1 MSFLRRAVILLAL
14 SAAVVLGHAVVT
26 PASAASVVAAPPST
40 AYPPDEPLDVIVTN
54 PEGPP
59 GYPVE
64 VVITGCVPGERVI
77 VTLGD
82 ETIEVICDGTTIQ
95 VTVTIPA
102 PDEPGVYEVVVTFP
116 DRDEPTERR
125 IPITV
130 TSPDQPTTTIPAT
143 TTPTVTTPQGPSPD
157 LPRSGGEGVLAVA
170 WVAFA
175 VLISGVG
182 LLVVTRAR
190 STQRSRP
197 SGLTQT

>member
-1 MSFLRRAVILLAL
+1 MLAL
-14 SAAVVLGHAVVT
+14 VAVCAAVVLGHALLSS
-26 PASAASVVAAPPST
+26 ASASSVVAAPPST

-82 ETIEVICDGTTIQ
+82 ETIEVICDGTTAQ

-102 PDEPGVYEVVVTFP
+102 PDEPGDYEVVVTFP
-116 DRDEPTERR
+116 DRDEPTTRR

-130 TSPDQPTTTIPAT
+130 ISPDQPTTTVPA
-143 TTPTVTTPQGPSPD
+143 VTTPSGLSPD
-157 LPRSGGEGVLAVA
+157 LPQSGGEGVVTVA
-170 WVAFA
+170 WAAFA
-175 VLISGVG
+175 VLITGVG
-182 LLVVTRAR
+182 LIVVTRAR
-190 STQRSRP
+190 STRRSQP
-197 SGLTQT
+197 SGLSST